1 MGLTSRHQKAVN
13 GHYRSFSGSTAVDS
27 PTKESF
33 SPPIIKIKKQSFSH
47 KKGPY
52 GPGNE
57 PKEAA
62 PAQHGLGDAK
72 EASSTDTVA
81 IKEVQQELDTSSNKL
96 KDMQGINDGLLYAL
110 QSMQQELDD
119 VASKGAQNIISE
131 QEEML
136 SAANAEN
143 VNLREEVSDLKYQLS
158 LRTEQIAGG
167 SAYIKS
173 REREWRLVSE
183 LKKLWKKKPGQDD
196 AMLDLLEEFNE
207 EIVDLQAQLDGRI
220 DGFSA
225 MHRQW
230 LRIQKAMADMN
241 NDTIEALQAMNESL
255 DDVANLRAEV
265 YTLHQAHNRLVDDF
279 NRLIQNHGALQHNY
293 NYLLYDFN
301 NEKRRVETLLEG
313 NSCLRDRKVTL
324 VGQNASLKAENVEL
338 GKVKQEL
345 ENKLAMIWYE
355 LGNFGGRAFHRVI
368 HLAMQLE
375 QLGLEVTNQEHEEL
389 SIFARNYL
397 KIDETMI
404 LQDMS
409 LKGENLS
416 HEVSADLE
424 SPYSRGKRLV
434 EEKEAEMF
442 EKTGL
447 RFEESSGAFQK
458 SSKHSNIELDS
469 SMVHDGIHESS
480 RTARTSR
487 KASFEHHQIGSSYL
501 NQGRLNIEEHCTPQ
515 KNRLANPDDVTPARV
530 GGTSGISRSDFQEAT
545 DDILSIAQP
554 MKRRSGLTV
563 VSQPTKAAERES
575 QSLSSLA
582 TLGGSFLDSKREHAP
597 KGTAA
602 SKIDTGD
609 KSTNQL
615 GDVTFDNVLNKED
628 SGANR
633 SESLLPAE
641 AIDKVTY
648 QEVKFSDDISKGEV
662 MDEVISLDI
671 SKMGQ
676 KDVDHASLIHSRN
689 AAAASPVNKSGERT
703 PVHSMETVEIESST
717 TSLRRL
723 QAFDFG
729 AGFKKIALPEK
740 KTPSPGV
747 AKTKSSTELGSTNDA
762 STTTSM
768 EPSRPFAPEDFTS
781 TFDAGASPIAAAHDP
796 ALSPSAAAHQAAPDT
811 AYVWSSDIVKQDID
825 TTAQK
830 QMDIERAKE
839 AKKDASKR
847 HREAERAATA
857 AESVDAGKAVAEITS
872 AGRSRQQLRAAGRE
886 KMKEMKKL
894 KKTSQV

>member
-1 MGLTSRHQKAVN
+1 VN

-33 SPPIIKIKKQSFSH
+33 SPPRIKIKKQSFSH
-47 KKGPY
+47 KRGPY
-52 GPGNE
+52 GLGKA

-62 PAQHGLGDAK
+62 PAQHGLGDGK
-72 EASSTDTVA
+72 EAGSTDTVA
-81 IKEVQQELDTSSNKL
+81 NLKEVQQQLDTSSDKL

-110 QSMQQELDD
+110 QSMQQKLDD

-143 VNLREEVSDLKYQLS
+143 VDLREEVTDLKYQLS
-158 LRTEQIAGG
+158 LGTEQIAGG

-173 REREWRLVSE
+173 REREWRLVSD

-255 DDVANLRAEV
+255 NDVTNLKAEV
-265 YTLHQAHNRLVDDF
+265 YALHQARNGLVDDF
-279 NRLIQNHGALQHNY
+279 NLLIQNHGALQHNY

-324 VGQNASLKAENVEL
+324 LGQNASLKAENVEL

-345 ENKLAMIWYE
+345 ENNLAMIWCE
-355 LGNFGGRAFHRVI
+355 LGTFGGRAFLRVI
-368 HLAMQLE
+368 HLTMQLE

-397 KIDETMI
+397 KIDEI
-404 LQDMS
+404 LIRQDMYF
-409 LKGENLS
+409 KGENDS
-416 HEVSADLE
+416 DEVSADLE

-447 RFEESSGAFQK
+447 KFEESSGAFQK
-458 SSKHSNIELDS
+458 SRKHSNIGLDS
-469 SMVHDGIHESS
+469 SMVRSGIHESS
-480 RTARTSR
+480 RTVGTGR
-487 KASFEHHQIGSSYL
+487 KASFDHHQIGSSYL
-501 NQGRLNIEEHCTPQ
+501 NQGRLNTISAVEEHCTPQ
-515 KNRLANPDDVTPARV
+515 RNRLAKPDEVTPARA

-545 DDILSIAQP
+545 DDFLSIAQS

-563 VSQPTKAAERES
+563 VSQPTEREG
-575 QSLSSLA
+575 QSRSSSA
-582 TLGGSFLDSKREHAP
+582 TLGGSFLDSELKHAS

-609 KSTNQL
+609 RSTNEL
-615 GDVTFDNVLNKED
+615 GEVTFDNVLNTED

-633 SESLLPAE
+633 SESVLSAE
-641 AIDKVTY
+641 AIHKVTY
-648 QEVKFSDDISKGEV
+648 QEVKFPDDMSKGEV
-662 MDEVISLDI
+662 MDEVISLDL
-671 SKMGQ
+671 SEMGQ
-676 KDVDHASLIHSRN
+676 KDIDHASPSHSRK
-689 AAAASPVNKSGERT
+689 AAAASPLNITGQRT
-703 PVHSMETVEIESST
+703 PSQKMVTVGIQSST
-717 TSLRRL
+717 TSLRPL

-729 AGFKKIALPEK
+729 AGFKRIALPEK

-747 AKTKSSTELGSTNDA
+747 AKTKSSTELGSTNDV

-768 EPSRPFAPEDFTS
+768 EPSRPFAPEDSTFTS
-781 TFDAGASPIAAAHDP
+781 DAGPFLNAAAHDP
-796 ALSPSAAAHQAAPDT
+796 ALSPLAAVHQAAPDT
-811 AYVWSSDIVKQDID
+811 AYAWSSDFVKQDID

-839 AKKDASKR
+839 AKKDASKL
-847 HREAERAATA
+847 HREAKRAATA
-857 AESVDAGKAVAEITS
+857 AESVDAGKAVAGTTS

-886 KMKEMKKL
+886 KMKKL
-894 KKTSQV
+894 KRANHV